1 MLGNKRLVWPNQDW
15 HHWQQLQA
23 ACTACLRVSV
33 SLRVYVCVCVCLCLS
48 RWGDLIA
55 QLSSE
60 GKTRPRVVRI
70 APIKKPHKRRTT
82 MHPGWRPLPSQSPS
96 VFLCVCHIS
105 PPPLSHAHTCT
116 ATPDHAKADLE
127 MRNDPPLAVH
137 CCISSQLQRGG
148 SHQILFKEPLSL
160 LLER

>member
-105 PPPLSHAHTCT
+105 PPHPPPPQPCT
-116 ATPDHAKADLE
+116 HLHCHSWPCQSRFGDEKWSTAGRALLYQLPAT
-127 MRNDPPLAVH
+127 
-137 CCISSQLQRGG
+137 
-148 SHQILFKEPLSL
+148 
-160 LLER
+160 ERWVTPNPV